1 MWSDVIL
8 GRRKRVRLVM
18 ISVVLFDL
26 DGVLVNTKELHYE
39 AFNDALAF
47 VKGDTARIPYD
58 VHIKEFDGIPS
69 ACKVSKLIDAGAI
82 KEEDIK
88 PILQKKRE
96 LTAERFVAL
105 GLQEGNPIVDVLRY
119 LKSYGLVLGLCSN
132 SIRATVGTFIENSA
146 FKEWD
151 IVISNEDVV
160 FPKPDAQMYQS
171 AIMQLNATPDE
182 VLIVEDSYVGVKAA
196 RDSGAHVMIVRGTDD
211 VTLDRL
217 ESFMNPY
224 TVERL
229 QNLNILIPM
238 AGSGTRFRE
247 KGYMLP
253 KPLIPVHGKPM
264 IQIVTDSIGI
274 DGHYIFLAQKSHC
287 ESYDMVG
294 KLSSIV
300 GSSRVIQVNGL
311 TEGACC
317 TTLLASD
324 YIDNDRE
331 LLMANSDQYI
341 EWFPK
346 DFYSKIDTEEMD
358 ACILTFNACEEKWSY
373 AQCDNTGRV
382 VRVAEK
388 EVISDKATVGIYWWR
403 HGRDYVRF
411 AKQMIEKDIRVNGE
425 YYVCPV
431 FNEAIAAGLKVGIYD
446 VLHMS
451 GLGTPED
458 LEKFLSEH

>member
-1 MWSDVIL
+1 MVYAVI
-8 GRRKRVRLVM
+8 
-18 ISVVLFDL
+18 FDL
-26 DGVLVNTKELHYE
+26 DGVLVSTKGLHYE
-39 AFNDALAF
+39 SFNDALAF
-47 VKGDTARIPYD
+47 VKGESVRIPYD
-58 VHIKEFDGIPS
+58 VHLREYDGLPS
-69 ACKVSKLIDAGAI
+69 ACKLSKLLDRGILQDA
-82 KEEDIK
+82 DIM
-88 PILQKKRE
+88 PVLQKKRE
-96 LTAERFVAL
+96 LTTERFAKL
-105 GLQEGNPIVDVLRY
+105 GLQEDDPVVDVLRH
-119 LKSYGLVLGLCSN
+119 LKGNGLLLGLCSN
-132 SIRATVGTFIENSA
+132 SIRATVDTFIRNSV

-151 IVISNEDVV
+151 VVLSNEDVI
-160 FPKPDAQMYQS
+160 FPKPNAQMYQL
-171 AIMQLNATPDE
+171 AMMQLSVSPDE
-182 VLIVEDSYVGVKAA
+182 TVIVEDSTVGVKAA
-196 RDSGAHVMIVRGTDD
+196 REAWAHVMIVRSPEE
-211 VTLDRL
+211 VTLDRI
-217 ESFMNPY
+217 EPY
-224 TVERL
+224 LSSCTRERL

-238 AGSGTRFRE
+238 AGSGKRFKE
-247 KGYMLP
+247 NGYVLP
-253 KPLIPVHGKPM
+253 KPLIPVQGKPM
-264 IQIVTDSIGI
+264 IQVVTDSIGI
-274 DGHYIFLAQKSHC
+274 DGHYIFLVQKEHY
-287 ESYDMVG
+287 EKYVMG
-294 KLSSIV
+294 KTLGGIV

-403 HGRDYVRF
+403 YGRDYVRF

-431 FNEAIAAGLKVGIYD
+431 FNEAIAAGLRVGIYD
-446 VLHMS
+446 VSHMS

>member
-1 MWSDVIL
+1 MVYAVI
-8 GRRKRVRLVM
+8 
-18 ISVVLFDL
+18 FDL
-26 DGVLVNTKELHYE
+26 DGVLVNTKGLHYE
-39 AFNDALAF
+39 AFNDAIAF
-47 VKGDTARIPYD
+47 VKGEDARIPYE
-58 VHIKEFDGIPS
+58 VHLRDYDGLPS
-69 ACKVSKLIDAGAI
+69 ACKVSKLLDLGVLQDV
-82 KEEDIK
+82 DIL
-88 PILQKKRE
+88 PVLQKKRE
-96 LTAERFVAL
+96 LTSERFAKL
-105 GLQEGNPIVDVLRY
+105 GLTHDNPIVKVLEH
-119 LKSYGLVLGLCSN
+119 LKAIGLLIGLCSN
-132 SIRATVGTFIENSA
+132 SIRATVDTFVANSA
-146 FKEWD
+146 FKAWD
-151 IVISNEDVV
+151 VVMSNEDVIL
-160 FPKPDAQMYQS
+160 PKPNGQMYQL
-171 AIMQLNATPDE
+171 AIAQLNASPNE
-182 VLIVEDSYVGVKAA
+182 VVIVEDSSVGVKAA
-196 RDSGAHVMIVRGTDD
+196 RESGAHVMIVKSPEE
-211 VTLDRL
+211 VTLDRI
-217 ESFMNPY
+217 ESFMSSY
-224 TVERL
+224 TPERL
-229 QNLNILIPM
+229 HNLNILIPM

-247 KGYMLP
+247 KGYVLP
-253 KPLIPVHGKPM
+253 KPLIPVLGKPM
-264 IQIVTDSIGI
+264 IQVVTDSIGI
-274 DGHYIFLAQKSHC
+274 DGHYIFLVQKEHY
-287 ESYDMVG
+287 EKYVMG
-294 KLSSIV
+294 KTLGGIV

-403 HGRDYVRF
+403 YGRDYVRF

-431 FNEAIAAGLKVGIYD
+431 FNEAIAAGLRVGIYD
-446 VLHMS
+446 VSHMS